1 MGSIWFKSE
10 NKVEEKVTEENLEA
24 TPPTNPVNAAAT
36 PSALRSTPEEPQE
49 DEDNP
54 V

>member
-1 MGSIWFKSE
+1 MGSILFKSE
-10 NKVEEKVTEENLEA
+10 NKVEEKVTEEDLEA
-24 TPPTNPVNAAAT
+24 TTNPVNAAAT
-36 PSALRSTPEEPQE
+36 PSARLQSTPEEPQE